1 MMDAVLPREFD
12 TLVADDDPGIRDLLV
27 DFLRSR
33 GRIVAAVGDGRAA
46 VTALSRSTGSCR
58 LVFADVAMPGADG
71 FAVLT
76 AARAANPSAYVVM
89 ITGFGSL
96 ESAITAVRMGAQDYL
111 TKPFSLSQ
119 VDLVLRDADVRLT
132 AHADAS
138 HRDAVLSALAGIESR
153 LAAMEA
159 QLRRLAGTQK
169 DQDEPKRRT

>member
-1 MMDAVLPREFD
+1 MPITRNHMMDAVLPREFD

-46 VTALSRSTGSCR
+46 VTALGRSTGSCR

-119 VDLVLRDADVRLT
+119 VDLVLRDVETRQT
-132 AHADAS
+132 AQSETS
-138 HRDAVLSALAGIESR
+138 HRDTLLAALLSIDSRLTHIES
-153 LAAMEA
+153 
-159 QLRRLAGTQK
+159 QLRRLTGT
-169 DQDEPKRRT
+169 